1 MSDAAPAK
9 ERPKPAHTHELG
21 CPKCRWSQNGCAVCR
36 AKPYS
41 GKSVRPPPSERPRQR
56 YVRKNADGAGKKTSK
71 PGKKR
76 KEREPETASDEE
88 YEVVDENVAST
99 SQPPERERPAPVS
112 MKSTERE
119 KEVVVEEVVID
130 VTFRCGGRVSAVIG
144 RKGETAQA
152 LRWKSGATVAAHPTE
167 EDTVVITGTKAKVD
181 KAKTLIREIIQQAE
195 EKAAARA
202 AVGPKPTPKASRP
215 SLDVMSIVKEIRK
228 DSSAPSTARQ
238 IEDDAKMSDSAK
250 AKLEEFIVKLPE
262 LSLSRTVMG
271 QFTQEALDIA
281 KYDGVADAC
290 INALKE
296 RIEATYTPATERLT
310 LFYLI
315 DSIAQ
320 ASRVEARGGSHA
332 LHALF
337 ARALSR
343 NIRELIKAMIA
354 VVKVDDAQMKNVEV
368 PDGAT
373 ISEAH
378 ARHRRKAVQ
387 KVLAIWEGREVLSKT
402 QISAAK
408 STISEYRH
416 ENLQK
421 KARAF
426 DKKLERQAVPKV
438 KVQADGCNADEFDDI
453 AAMLGN
459 QYGSVQ
465 DVIGSTGMLA
475 NLASLR
481 APSNE
486 TSMVPSVAP
495 PSSAG
500 LSENVTYSPGDFLGS
515 ESGEFAEVPPPPPL
529 PTTSFANPL
538 GATRVVNV
546 PPPPLTPVN
555 ASSPPR
561 FTVDVPPPPAFTVDV
576 PPPPPP

>member
-1 MSDAAPAK
+1 MSAAAPAAVEAK
-9 ERPKPAHTHELG
+9 SAPTHELG
-21 CPKCRWSQNGCAVCR
+21 CPKCRWSPNGCKVCR
-36 AKPYS
+36 EKPYS
-41 GKSVRPPPSERPRQR
+41 GKSVRPPPGERPRQR
-56 YVRKNADGAGKKTSK
+56 VVRKTDGAGKTSTAAK
-71 PGKKR
+71 KVGKKR
-76 KEREPETASDEE
+76 ERAREPETTSDEE
-88 YEVVDENVAST
+88 YEVLDENVATT
-99 SQPPERERPAPVS
+99 SQPLERERPASVS
-112 MKSTERE
+112 VARAEPAKA
-119 KEVVVEEVVID
+119 VVVEDAIIHVS
-130 VTFRCGGRVSAVIG
+130 FRCGGRVSAVLG

-152 LRWKSGATVAAHPTE
+152 LRWKSGATVEAHPTE

-181 KAKTLIREIIQQAE
+181 KAKELICEIVEQAD

-202 AVGPKPTPKASRP
+202 AAGPKAVPKAPRP

-228 DSSAPSTARQ
+228 DSMASTDRQ
-238 IEDDAKMSDSAK
+238 GEDDTKMSDSAK
-250 AKLEEFIVKLPE
+250 ANLKEFIMKLPE
-262 LSLSRTVMG
+262 LSLNRTVMG
-271 QFTQEALDIA
+271 NFTQEALDIA
-281 KYDGVADAC
+281 KFDGVPDAC

-296 RIEATYTPATERLT
+296 RIEAPYTTAPERLT

-315 DSIAQ
+315 DSITQ

-343 NIRELIKAMIA
+343 NMRELIKAMIA
-354 VVKVDDAQMKNVEV
+354 VVKVDESQMKNVEV
-368 PDGAT
+368 PEGAT
-373 ISEAH
+373 IAEAH
-378 ARHRRKAVQ
+378 ARYRRKMVQ

-438 KVQADGCNADEFDDI
+438 KVQADGINADEFDDI

-465 DVIGSTGMLA
+465 DVIGSSGMLA

-481 APSNE
+481 ATSLENSSSMAMAPS
-486 TSMVPSVAP
+486 TSAGPSANVTDSPSDLSMEGDKTVVEVPLPPPPRAP
-495 PSSAG
+495 PLASHVFGNQSSSAYSVG
-500 LSENVTYSPGDFLGS
+500 LPPPPPPPRPPVCV
-515 ESGEFAEVPPPPPL
+515 EVPPPPP
-529 PTTSFANPL
+529 PM
-538 GATRVVNV
+538 
-546 PPPPLTPVN
+546 
-555 ASSPPR
+555 
-561 FTVDVPPPPAFTVDV
+561 
-576 PPPPPP
+576 